1 MNPRIRSHRFPEID
15 DSMEPTKK
23 LSNDALRKLDKT
35 VVWHAFSQMSE
46 YDGLIIDSASGCW
59 LTDID
64 GNRYLDGTSALW
76 CNLFGHQVPELD
88 CAIRNQLSHVAHVT
102 NLGMSHPAT
111 IQLAE
116 RLADLAPGE
125 LNHVFFSGDG
135 ASAVEVAMKLA
146 FQFWRQCDHPAP
158 HRTKFIAL
166 GDAYHGDTIGTV
178 SVSGVSRFQSLFSP
192 LLFEVLRGPCPDSFR
207 RPVGMDPTQACQW
220 YLSEYRKLLAQ
231 HADETVAVIVEPM
244 IQGAAGFVTQP
255 PGFLRGLAE
264 LCREFN
270 VPWIADEI
278 AVGMGRTGRFFAIE
292 HEGIHN
298 DPSLLPDFI
307 CLGKGLTGGYLAMS
321 ATLCSSRIWNAFLG
335 SHAEMKTFFHGHT
348 YGGNPLAAAAGNAVM
363 ELFQSQYAMEKLTPR
378 IEYFQ
383 RCLEPLKG
391 LEIVG
396 DVRQLGM
403 MAAIDFVKDRAT
415 KEPFGWNE
423 RISARICKSLLGK
436 GIWLR
441 PLGNVIPILPPL
453 SISDHDLEFLSRS
466 FFESVLEVQE
476 ELSRS

>member
-1 MNPRIRSHRFPEID
+1 
-15 DSMEPTKK
+15 MEPTKK
-23 LSNDALRKLDKT
+23 LANDDLRHLDKT

-64 GNRYLDGTSALW
+64 GKRYLDGTSALW
-76 CNLFGHQVPELD
+76 CNLFGHQVPEID
-88 CAIRNQLSHVAHVT
+88 AAIRKQLGRVAHVT

-111 IQLAE
+111 IQLAQ
-116 RLADLAPGE
+116 RLAALAPGE

-146 FQFWRQCDHPAP
+146 FQYWRQCATPAP
-158 HRTKFIAL
+158 ERTKFIAL

-207 RPVGMDPTQACQW
+207 RPSGMDRAQASQW
-220 YLSEYRKLLAQ
+220 YLSEYRKLLERY
-231 HADETVAVIVEPM
+231 ADEAVAVIVEPM

-255 PGFLRGLAE
+255 PGFLRGMAE
-264 LCREFN
+264 LCREFG
-270 VPWIADEI
+270 VLWIADEI
-278 AVGMGRTGRFFAIE
+278 AVGMGRTGRMFAIE

-298 DPSLLPDFI
+298 DHSLLPDFL

-321 ATLCSSRIWNAFLG
+321 ATLCSTRIWNAFLG

-348 YGGNPLAAAAGNAVM
+348 YGGNPLAAAAGNAVLD
-363 ELFQSQYAMEKLTPR
+363 LFQSQFTMSNLTPR
-378 IEYFQ
+378 TAHFQ
-383 RCLEPLKG
+383 NCLAPLHE

-403 MAAIDFVKDRAT
+403 MAAVDLVKNRET

-423 RISARICKSLLGK
+423 RISAKICKRLLDK
-436 GIWLR
+436 GVWLR
-441 PLGNVIPILPPL
+441 PLGNVLPILPPL
-453 SISDHDLEFLSRS
+453 NISDHDLTFLSRS
-466 FFESVLEVQE
+466 IFESISEVQM
-476 ELSRS
+476 ELGMLEP

>member
-1 MNPRIRSHRFPEID
+1 
-15 DSMEPTKK
+15 MEPTKK
-23 LSNDALRKLDKT
+23 LANDDLRHLDKT

-64 GNRYLDGTSALW
+64 GKRYLDGTSALW
-76 CNLFGHQVPELD
+76 CNLFGHQVPEID
-88 CAIRNQLSHVAHVT
+88 AAIRNQLGRVAHVT

-111 IQLAE
+111 IQLAQ
-116 RLADLAPGE
+116 RLAALAPGE

-146 FQFWRQCDHPAP
+146 FQYWRQCATPAP
-158 HRTKFIAL
+158 ERTKFIAL

-207 RPVGMDPTQACQW
+207 RPSGMDPAQASQW
-220 YLSEYRKLLAQ
+220 YLSEYRKLLERY
-231 HADETVAVIVEPM
+231 ADEAVAVIVEPM

-255 PGFLRGLAE
+255 PGFLRGMAE
-264 LCREFN
+264 LCREFG
-270 VPWIADEI
+270 VLWIADEI
-278 AVGMGRTGRFFAIE
+278 AVGMGRTGRMFAIE

-298 DPSLLPDFI
+298 DHSLLPDFL

-321 ATLCSSRIWNAFLG
+321 ATLCSTRIWNAFLG

-348 YGGNPLAAAAGNAVM
+348 YGGNPLAAAAGNAVLD
-363 ELFQSQYAMEKLTPR
+363 LFQSRYSMSNLTPR
-378 IEYFQ
+378 TAHFQ
-383 RCLEPLKG
+383 NCLAPLHE

-403 MAAIDFVKDRAT
+403 MAAVDLVKNRET

-423 RISARICKSLLGK
+423 RISAKICKRLLDK
-436 GIWLR
+436 GVWLR
-441 PLGNVIPILPPL
+441 PLGNVLPILPPL
-453 SISDHDLEFLSRS
+453 NISDHDLAFLSRS
-466 FFESVLEVQE
+466 IFESISEVQM
-476 ELSRS
+476 ELGMLAP